1 MGADKVLQRNYK
13 WEAGGVS
20 AERRAE
26 RYSQKPAL
34 LVITGEKDA
43 DRKRLARELE
53 ARLFDEG
60 RYVYFLGIGNVLY
73 GVDADIERTDV
84 NRLEHLRRLGEVA
97 NILLDAGLI
106 VIATAVALTQEDI
119 EVIRTSGGSDR
130 VITVWLG
137 DRITTD
143 LACDLTLAEAEAETD
158 GTARLKTLLHDCG
171 AMFRPW

>member
-1 MGADKVLQRNYK
+1 VREKVLKRNYQ
-13 WEAGGVS
+13 WAAGGVP

-43 DRKRLARELE
+43 ERKQLARDLE
-53 ARLFDEG
+53 ARLFDDG

-106 VIATAVALTQEDI
+106 VIATAVALTQDDI
-119 EVIRTSGGSDR
+119 DVIRTSGGSDR
-130 VITVWLG
+130 VMTVWLG
-137 DRITTD
+137 DRITTN
-143 LACDLTLAEAEAETD
+143 LACDLALTEAEADAD
-158 GTARLKTLLHDCG
+158 GPTRLKTLLHESG
-171 AMFRPW
+171 AIFRPW